1 MKKRTAFCLAV
12 GMAFL
17 SAWPGRLSAQKIGFG
32 KTARDVL
39 ESRLRDCPEKNG
51 QRWRKIKDLFR
62 TVGCGDD
69 RLSEQPVPG
78 FREPNVICVLP
89 GENETTIIVGAHFD
103 NIGAGHGVIDNWS
116 GAVLLPALFESLK
129 VLPRKHTFIFV
140 AFAAEEA
147 GLKGSAQYVRKM
159 TREDMA
165 RMRAMINLDCLGLGA
180 TAVLRSA
187 ANKML
192 TDQMI
197 NVAAA
202 ARLPLGFVNTPASG
216 WDADSFSSKI
226 PRITILSIRRRMADI
241 SPGDIPNTF
250 KDNLDTVSWDDYY
263 QSYLLLAMYLA
274 YIDTQ
279 LD

>member
-1 MKKRTAFCLAV
+1 
-12 GMAFL
+12 MALL
-17 SAWPGRLSAQKIGFG
+17 SAWPGRLSAQKIGFR
-32 KTARDVL
+32 KTAREVL

-62 TVGCGDD
+62 TAGCGDD

-116 GAVLLPALFESLK
+116 GAVLLPTLYESLK

-147 GLKGSAQYVRKM
+147 GLKGSGQYARKM
-159 TREDMA
+159 TREDVA
-165 RMRAMINLDCLGLGA
+165 RTRAMVNLDCLGLGA
-180 TAVLRSA
+180 TAVLKSG

-197 NVAAA
+197 KVAVAAKI
-202 ARLPLGFVNTPASG
+202 PLRFVNYQASR

-226 PRITILSIRRRMADI
+226 PHITLHSIRRITVDI
-241 SPGDIPNTF
+241 SNTSN
-250 KDNLDTVSWDDYY
+250 DNLDQVRWDEYY
-263 QSYLLLAMYLA
+263 QSYLLLAMFLA

-279 LD
+279 LN